1 MMTTILEVQ
10 DGILKVQGE
19 LEELRKR
26 LQEEMPEAERAHL
39 WNREDHLMREKERLM
54 KREEQLTELLM
65 REKEILMKEK
75 EILMKEKEL
84 SLREKELLLV
94 QSGQNSIASLQDR
107 SGEWIKHM
115 LMPGL
120 TTLPQHDYDLANAL
134 FPEKHGKLPV
144 LRRMYYERLMQK
156 PDVAESFLIEADDSA
171 VPAGLTVALRASFS
185 PVVSEMDVSRLV
197 GFFLPH
203 IFDLCRSYSPSKF
216 TYQFFFNCNETKA
229 GSRSSSTKK
238 RSRPDTLLTA
248 SGCTFLIGEDKL
260 FSLSDAEADLTEKV
274 KPLSTMFY
282 GELQFILGYI
292 AAGSAFQWLSIGKS
306 GVVTR
311 VGPTLDLSIDV
322 DRCQYLLSIGYAYQL
337 IKKMID
343 SVPQVPGRHAMF
355 TEDIVGDRTLCFFP
369 DRVKKSIK
377 NFDSFCRKM
386 MTGLDVILRA
396 YKAGERCSSLPQLM
410 GKKSDNYINRT
421 GTYTVE
427 ISPLGHAP
435 ILRSEQ
441 SIRTMAKNVC
451 EALSVL
457 HEAGLVHR
465 DVRLPNVVQVS
476 QEQFMLIDLETVAAS
491 PFRLPQGFEY
501 LREWSNEMLEG
512 SCYTPMSD
520 MYQLGRLLEKDVR
533 WMTEISESAL
543 QFIRKLRS
551 KECTAAMALSDPW
564 LSDPV
569 L

>member
-1 MMTTILEVQ
+1 MTTILEVQ

-26 LQEEMPEAERAHL
+26 LQEEVPEAERAHL
-39 WNREDHLMREKERLM
+39 WKREDHLMKKEEL
-54 KREEQLTELLM
+54 LIELLM
-65 REKEILMKEK
+65 KMEAH
-75 EILMKEKEL
+75 LMKEKEL
-84 SLREKELLLV
+84 LLREKEILRM
-94 QSGQNSIASLQDR
+94 QSGQNSTALLQDR

-144 LRRMYYERLMQK
+144 VRRMYYERLMQK
-156 PDVAESFLIEADDSA
+156 PDVTESFLIEADDST
-171 VPAGLTVALRASFS
+171 VPVVLTVALRVSFG
-185 PVVSEMDVSRLV
+185 PKVSEMGVSGRA
-197 GFFLPH
+197 GFFLRD
-203 IFDLCRSYSPSKF
+203 IFELCRSYSPSKF
-216 TYQFFFNCNETKA
+216 TYQFFSNCNATTA
-229 GSRSSSTKK
+229 GSRSSSTKE

-260 FSLSDAEADLTEKV
+260 SSLSDAEADLTAKV
-274 KPLSTMFY
+274 RPLSTMFY

-292 AAGSAFQWLSIGKS
+292 EAGSAFQWLSIGKS
-306 GVVTR
+306 GVVRR
-311 VGPTLDLSIDV
+311 VGPTLDLSTDV

-355 TEDIVGDRTLCFFP
+355 TVDIVGDRTLCFFP
-369 DRVKKSIK
+369 DRVRKSIK
-377 NFDSFCRKM
+377 NFDSFCREM

-396 YKAGERCSSLPQLM
+396 YKAGERCPSLPQLM
-410 GKKSDNYINRT
+410 GNKSDDYVSRT
-421 GTYTVE
+421 GTYTVQ

-476 QEQFMLIDLETVAAS
+476 QEQFMLIDLETVAAY
-491 PFRLPQGFEY
+491 PFRLPEGFPY
-501 LREWSNEMLEG
+501 FREWSIEMLEG
-512 SCYTPMSD
+512 NSYTPMSD
-520 MYQLGRLLEKDVR
+520 MYQLGRLLKKDVR

>member
-1 MMTTILEVQ
+1 MTTILEVQ

-26 LQEEMPEAERAHL
+26 LQEEVPEAERAHL
-39 WNREDHLMREKERLM
+39 WKKEEQLIELLIKREDHLVKL
-54 KREEQLTELLM
+54 Q
-65 REKEILMKEK
+65 
-75 EILMKEKEL
+75 
-84 SLREKELLLV
+84 EKELLLM
-94 QSGQNSIASLQDR
+94 QSGQNSTALLKDR

-120 TTLPQHDYDLANAL
+120 TTLPQHHYDLAIAL

-144 LRRMYYERLMQK
+144 LRRTYHERLMQN
-156 PDVAESFLIEADDSA
+156 PDVTESFLIEADDSA
-171 VPAGLTVALRASFS
+171 VSYRLTFALTVSFG
-185 PVVSEMDVSRLV
+185 PVESEMDVSGFV
-197 GFFLPH
+197 GLFLWQ
-203 IFDLCRSYSPSKF
+203 IFGLCRSYSPSKF
-216 TYQFFFNCNETKA
+216 TYQFFSNCNERTA

-260 FSLSDAEADLTEKV
+260 SSLSDAEADLTAKV
-274 KPLSTMFY
+274 RPLSTMLY

-306 GVVTR
+306 GVVRR
-311 VGPTLDLSIDV
+311 VGPTLDLSTDV

-337 IKKMID
+337 VKKMID

-355 TEDIVGDRTLCFFP
+355 TEDIVGDRTICFFP
-369 DRVKKSIK
+369 DRVKKSIE
-377 NFDSFCRKM
+377 NFDSFCREM

-396 YKAGERCSSLPQLM
+396 YKAGEGCPSLPQLM
-410 GKKSDNYINRT
+410 GEKSDPYISRT

-427 ISPLGHAP
+427 IRPLGHAP

-451 EALSVL
+451 KALSVL

-465 DVRLPNVVQVS
+465 DVRLPNIVQVS
-476 QEQFMLIDLETVAAS
+476 QEQFMLIDLETVAAY
-491 PFRLPQGFEY
+491 PFRLPQGFQY
-501 LREWSNEMLEG
+501 LREWSIEMLEG
-512 SCYTPMSD
+512 NLYTPMSD
-520 MYQLGRLLEKDVR
+520 MYQLGRLLEKDVH
-533 WMTEISESAL
+533 WMPEISGSAL

-551 KECTAAMALSDPW
+551 KECTAEMALSDPW

>member
-1 MMTTILEVQ
+1 MTTILEVQ
-10 DGILKVQGE
+10 DEIRKVQGE

-39 WNREDHLMREKERLM
+39 W
-54 KREEQLTELLM
+54 
-65 REKEILMKEK
+65 
-75 EILMKEKEL
+75 
-84 SLREKELLLV
+84 REKELLMKKEEQLREEKLLLM
-94 QSGQNSIASLQDR
+94 QSGQNSIALLKDR

-144 LRRMYYERLMQK
+144 VRRMYYERLMQK

-171 VPAGLTVALRASFS
+171 VPTGLTVALRDSFS
-185 PVVSEMDVSRLV
+185 PVHTEMDVSGLV
-197 GFFLPH
+197 GHFLRQ
-203 IFDLCRSYSPSKF
+203 IFELCRSYSPSKF
-216 TYQFFFNCNETKA
+216 TYQFFSNCNETTA
-229 GSRSSSTKK
+229 GSRSSSTKE

-260 FSLSDAEADLTEKV
+260 SSLPDAEADLTAKV
-274 KPLSTMFY
+274 RPLSTMFY

-311 VGPTLDLSIDV
+311 VGPTLDLSTDV

-377 NFDSFCRKM
+377 NFDSFCREM

-396 YKAGERCSSLPQLM
+396 YKAGERCPSLPQLM
-410 GKKSDNYINRT
+410 GKKSDNYISRT

-476 QEQFMLIDLETVAAS
+476 QEQFMLIDLETVAAY
-491 PFRLPQGFEY
+491 PFRLPEGFQY
-501 LREWSNEMLEG
+501 FREWSIEMLEG
-512 SCYTPMSD
+512 NLYTPMSD
-520 MYQLGRLLEKDVR
+520 MYQLGRLLEKDVH

>member
-1 MMTTILEVQ
+1 MLLCELWLWLCTFAGRMTTILEVQ

-19 LEELRKR
+19 LEELRKC

-39 WNREDHLMREKERLM
+39 WKREDHLMK
-54 KREEQLTELLM
+54 KEEQLM
-65 REKEILMKEK
+65 REKEQ
-75 EILMKEKEL
+75 
-84 SLREKELLLV
+84 LREKELLLM
-94 QSGQNSIASLQDR
+94 QSGQNSTALLQDR
-107 SGEWIKHM
+107 SEEWIKHM
-115 LMPGL
+115 LIPGL

-144 LRRMYYERLMQK
+144 TRRMYHERLMQK
-156 PDVAESFLIEADDSA
+156 PNVTKSFLIEADDSA
-171 VPAGLTVALRASFS
+171 VPTLLTTALW
-185 PVVSEMDVSRLV
+185 MDVSGLV
-197 GFFLPH
+197 GFFLRY
-203 IFDLCRSYSPSKF
+203 IFVLCRSYSPSKF
-216 TYQFFFNCNETKA
+216 TYQFFSYCNERRA
-229 GSRSSSTKK
+229 GSCSSSTKK

-260 FSLSDAEADLTEKV
+260 SSLSDAEADLTARV
-274 KPLSTMFY
+274 RPLSTMFY

-306 GVVTR
+306 GVVRR
-311 VGPTLDLSIDV
+311 VGPTLDLSTDV

-355 TEDIVGDRTLCFFP
+355 TVDIVGDRTLCFFP
-369 DRVKKSIK
+369 DRVRKSIK
-377 NFDSFCRKM
+377 NFDSFCREM

-396 YKAGERCSSLPQLM
+396 YKAGERCPSLPQLM
-410 GKKSDNYINRT
+410 GNKSDDYISRT
-421 GTYTVE
+421 GTYTVQ

-476 QEQFMLIDLETVAAS
+476 QEQFMLIDLETVAAY
-491 PFRLPQGFEY
+491 PFRLPEGFQY
-501 LREWSNEMLEG
+501 FREWSIEMLEG
-512 SCYTPMSD
+512 NSYTPMSD
-520 MYQLGRLLEKDVR
+520 MYQLGRLLEKDVH

>member
-1 MMTTILEVQ
+1 MTTILEVQ

-39 WNREDHLMREKERLM
+39 WKKE
-54 KREEQLTELLM
+54 ELLM
-65 REKEILMKEK
+65 KKEDKLMKK
-75 EILMKEKEL
+75 EDK
-84 SLREKELLLV
+84 LRKKELLLV
-94 QSGQNSIASLQDR
+94 QSGQNSTALLQDR

-120 TTLPQHDYDLANAL
+120 TTLPQHDYDLAMAL

-144 LRRMYYERLMQK
+144 LRRTYHERLMK
-156 PDVAESFLIEADDSA
+156 NPDVTESFLIEADDSA
-171 VPAGLTVALRASFS
+171 VPYRLTFALTVSFG
-185 PVVSEMDVSRLV
+185 PVVSEMDVSGFV
-197 GFFLPH
+197 GLFLRQ
-203 IFDLCRSYSPSKF
+203 IFGLC
-216 TYQFFFNCNETKA
+216 
-229 GSRSSSTKK
+229 
-238 RSRPDTLLTA
+238 
-248 SGCTFLIGEDKL
+248 
-260 FSLSDAEADLTEKV
+260 SLSDAEADLTAKV
-274 KPLSTMFY
+274 RPLSTMFY

-306 GVVTR
+306 GVVRR
-311 VGPTLDLSIDV
+311 VGPTLDLSTDV

-355 TEDIVGDRTLCFFP
+355 TEDIVGDRTICFFP
-369 DRVKKSIK
+369 DKVKKSIE
-377 NFDSFCRKM
+377 NFDSFCREM

-396 YKAGERCSSLPQLM
+396 YKAGEGWPSLPQLV
-410 GKKSDNYINRT
+410 GKKSDHYISRT

-427 ISPLGHAP
+427 IRPLGHAP

-457 HEAGLVHR
+457 HKAGLVHR

-491 PFRLPQGFEY
+491 PFQLPQGFQY
-501 LREWSNEMLEG
+501 FREWSIEMLEG
-512 SCYTPMSD
+512 NLYTPMSD
-520 MYQLGRLLEKDVR
+520 MYQLGRLLEKDVH
-533 WMTEISESAL
+533 WMPEISESAL

-551 KECTAAMALSDPW
+551 KECTALMALSDPW

>member
-1 MMTTILEVQ
+1 MTTILEVQ

-26 LQEEMPEAERAHL
+26 LQEEVPEAERARL
-39 WNREDHLMREKERLM
+39 WKREDHLMK
-54 KREEQLTELLM
+54 KEEQLIELL
-65 REKEILMKEK
+65 I
-75 EILMKEKEL
+75 KEKEL
-84 SLREKELLLV
+84 SIKEKELLLMR
-94 QSGQNSIASLQDR
+94 SEQNSTALVEDR
-107 SGEWIKHM
+107 SEEWIKHM
-115 LMPGL
+115 LIPGL

-144 LRRMYYERLMQK
+144 TRRMYQERLMQK
-156 PDVAESFLIEADDSA
+156 PNVTKSFLIEAADDSA
-171 VPAGLTVALRASFS
+171 VPTQLTTALWVSFG
-185 PVVSEMDVSRLV
+185 PVVSEMDVSRFM
-197 GFFLPH
+197 GFFLLH
-203 IFDLCRSYSPSKF
+203 IFELCRSYSPSKF
-216 TYQFFFNCNETKA
+216 TYQFFFNCNEKTA
-229 GSRSSSTKK
+229 GSHSSSTKK

-260 FSLSDAEADLTEKV
+260 SSLSDAEADLTAKV
-274 KPLSTMFY
+274 RPLSTMFY

-292 AAGSAFQWLSIGKS
+292 AAGSAFQWLFIGKS
-306 GVVTR
+306 GVVRR
-311 VGPTLDLSIDV
+311 VGPTLDLSTDV
-322 DRCQYLLSIGYAYQL
+322 HCCQYLLSIGYAYQL
-337 IKKMID
+337 IEKMID

-355 TEDIVGDRTLCFFP
+355 TEDIVGDRTICFFP
-369 DRVKKSIK
+369 DRVKKSIE
-377 NFDSFCRKM
+377 NFDSFCREM

-396 YKAGERCSSLPQLM
+396 YKAGERCPSLPQLM
-410 GKKSDNYINRT
+410 GKRSDDYISRT

-441 SIRTMAKNVC
+441 SIRMMAKNVC

-476 QEQFMLIDLETVAAS
+476 QE
-491 PFRLPQGFEY
+491 
-501 LREWSNEMLEG
+501 MLEG
-512 SCYTPMSD
+512 SFYTPMSD

-543 QFIRKLRS
+543 QFVRKLTS
-551 KECTAAMALSDPW
+551 KKCTAVMALSDPW

>member
-1 MMTTILEVQ
+1 
-10 DGILKVQGE
+10 
-19 LEELRKR
+19 
-26 LQEEMPEAERAHL
+26 
-39 WNREDHLMREKERLM
+39 
-54 KREEQLTELLM
+54 
-65 REKEILMKEK
+65 
-75 EILMKEKEL
+75 
-84 SLREKELLLV
+84 
-94 QSGQNSIASLQDR
+94 
-107 SGEWIKHM
+107 M

-144 LRRMYYERLMQK
+144 LRMMYHERLMQK
-156 PDVAESFLIEADDSA
+156 PDVTESFLIEADDSA
-171 VPAGLTVALRASFS
+171 VPNVLTFALRVSFS
-185 PVVSEMDVSRLV
+185 PVVSEMDVSGLV
-197 GFFLPH
+197 GLFLWQ
-203 IFDLCRSYSPSKF
+203 IFELCRSYSPSKF
-216 TYQFFFNCNETKA
+216 TYQFFSNCNEMTA

-260 FSLSDAEADLTEKV
+260 SSLSDAEADLTAK
-274 KPLSTMFY
+274 
-282 GELQFILGYI
+282 
-292 AAGSAFQWLSIGKS
+292 
-306 GVVTR
+306 
-311 VGPTLDLSIDV
+311 
-322 DRCQYLLSIGYAYQL
+322 
-337 IKKMID
+337 
-343 SVPQVPGRHAMF
+343 VPGRHAMF
-355 TEDIVGDRTLCFFP
+355 TVDIEGDRTLCFFP
-369 DRVKKSIK
+369 DRVRKSIT
-377 NFDSFCRKM
+377 NFDSFCREM

-396 YKAGERCSSLPQLM
+396 YKAGERCPSLPQLM
-410 GKKSDNYINRT
+410 GNKSDDYRSRT
-421 GTYTVE
+421 GTYTVQ

-476 QEQFMLIDLETVAAS
+476 QEQFMLIDLETVAAY
-491 PFRLPQGFEY
+491 PFRLPEGFQY
-501 LREWSNEMLEG
+501 FREWSIEMLEG
-512 SCYTPMSD
+512 NSYTPMSD
-520 MYQLGRLLEKDVR
+520 MYQLGRLLEKDVH

-551 KECTAAMALSDPW
+551 KECTAVMALSDPW

>member
-1 MMTTILEVQ
+1 
-10 DGILKVQGE
+10 
-19 LEELRKR
+19 
-26 LQEEMPEAERAHL
+26 MPEAERAHL
-39 WNREDHLMREKERLM
+39 WKKE
-54 KREEQLTELLM
+54 EL
-65 REKEILMKEK
+65 LMKEK
-75 EILMKEKEL
+75 EQ
-84 SLREKELLLV
+84 LRELLLM
-94 QSGQNSIASLQDR
+94 QSGQNSTALVEDR
-107 SGEWIKHM
+107 SEEWIKHM
-115 LMPGL
+115 LIPGL

-144 LRRMYYERLMQK
+144 TRRMYHERLMQK
-156 PDVAESFLIEADDSA
+156 PNVTKSFLIEADDSA
-171 VPAGLTVALRASFS
+171 VPTLLTTALWVSFG
-185 PVVSEMDVSRLV
+185 PEVSEMDVSGLV
-197 GFFLPH
+197 GFFLRY
-203 IFDLCRSYSPSKF
+203 IFVLYRSYSPYKF
-216 TYQFFFNCNETKA
+216 TYQLFFNCNETTA

-260 FSLSDAEADLTEKV
+260 SSLSDAEADLTAKV
-274 KPLSTMFY
+274 RPLSTMFY

-292 AAGSAFQWLSIGKS
+292 VAGSAFQWLSIGKS
-306 GVVTR
+306 GVVRR
-311 VGPTLDLSIDV
+311 VGPTLDLSTDV

-355 TEDIVGDRTLCFFP
+355 TEDIVGDRTICFFP
-369 DRVKKSIK
+369 DRVRKSIK
-377 NFDSFCRKM
+377 NFDSFCREM

-410 GKKSDNYINRT
+410 GKKSDNYISHT

-427 ISPLGHAP
+427 IKPLGHAP

-457 HEAGLVHR
+457 HEVGLVHR

-476 QEQFMLIDLETVAAS
+476 QEQFMLIDLETVAAY
-491 PFRLPQGFEY
+491 PFRLPQGFQY
-501 LREWSNEMLEG
+501 FREWSIEMLEG
-512 SCYTPMSD
+512 NSYTPMSD
-520 MYQLGRLLEKDVR
+520 MYQLGRLLEKDVH

-543 QFIRKLRS
+543 QFIKKLRS
-551 KECTAAMALSDPW
+551 KEYTAAMALSDPW

>member
-1 MMTTILEVQ
+1 MTTILEVQ

-39 WNREDHLMREKERLM
+39 WKKE
-54 KREEQLTELLM
+54 ELLM
-65 REKEILMKEK
+65 KKEDKLMKK
-75 EILMKEKEL
+75 EDK
-84 SLREKELLLV
+84 LRKKELLLV
-94 QSGQNSIASLQDR
+94 QSGQNSTALLQDR

-120 TTLPQHDYDLANAL
+120 TTLPQHDYDLAMAL

-144 LRRMYYERLMQK
+144 LRRTYHERLMK
-156 PDVAESFLIEADDSA
+156 NPDVTESFLIEADDSA
-171 VPAGLTVALRASFS
+171 VPYRLTFALTVSFG
-185 PVVSEMDVSRLV
+185 PVVSEMDVSGFV
-197 GFFLPH
+197 GLFLRQ
-203 IFDLCRSYSPSKF
+203 IFGLCRSYSPSKF
-216 TYQFFFNCNETKA
+216 TYQFFSNCNERTA

-248 SGCTFLIGEDKL
+248 SGCTFLIGGDKL
-260 FSLSDAEADLTEKV
+260 SSLSDAEADLTAKV
-274 KPLSTMFY
+274 RPLSTMFY

-306 GVVTR
+306 GVVRR
-311 VGPTLDLSIDV
+311 VGPTLDLSTDV

-355 TEDIVGDRTLCFFP
+355 TEDIVGDRTICFFP
-369 DRVKKSIK
+369 DKVKKSIE
-377 NFDSFCRKM
+377 NFDSFCREM

-396 YKAGERCSSLPQLM
+396 YKAGEGWPSLPQLV
-410 GKKSDNYINRT
+410 GKKSDHYISRT

-427 ISPLGHAP
+427 IRPLGHAP

-457 HEAGLVHR
+457 HKAGLVHR

-491 PFRLPQGFEY
+491 PFQLPQGFQY
-501 LREWSNEMLEG
+501 FREWSIEMLEG
-512 SCYTPMSD
+512 NLYTPMSD
-520 MYQLGRLLEKDVR
+520 MYQLGRLLEKDVH
-533 WMTEISESAL
+533 WMPEISESAL

-551 KECTAAMALSDPW
+551 KECTALMALSDPW

>member
-1 MMTTILEVQ
+1 MTTILEVQ

-26 LQEEMPEAERAHL
+26 LQEEVPEAERAHL
-39 WNREDHLMREKERLM
+39 WKREDHLMK
-54 KREEQLTELLM
+54 KEEQLIELL
-65 REKEILMKEK
+65 I
-75 EILMKEKEL
+75 KEKEL
-84 SLREKELLLV
+84 LLREKELLLM
-94 QSGQNSIASLQDR
+94 QSGQNSTALLKDR

-144 LRRMYYERLMQK
+144 LRRMYHERLMQK
-156 PDVAESFLIEADDSA
+156 PDVTESFLIEADDSA
-171 VPAGLTVALRASFS
+171 VPNGLTYALRVSFS
-185 PVVSEMDVSRLV
+185 PVVSEMDVSGLV
-197 GFFLPH
+197 GQFLRQ
-203 IFDLCRSYSPSKF
+203 IFELCRSYSPSKF
-216 TYQFFFNCNETKA
+216 TYQFSNCNETTA

-260 FSLSDAEADLTEKV
+260 SSLSDAEADLTAKV
-274 KPLSTMFY
+274 RPLSTMFY

-306 GVVTR
+306 GVVRR
-311 VGPTLDLSIDV
+311 VGPTLDLSTDV

-377 NFDSFCRKM
+377 NFDSFCREM
-386 MTGLDVILRA
+386 MTGLDVILRV
-396 YKAGERCSSLPQLM
+396 YKAGERCPSLPQLM
-410 GKKSDNYINRT
+410 GKKSDNYISRT

-476 QEQFMLIDLETVAAS
+476 QEQFMLIDLETVAAY
-491 PFRLPQGFEY
+491 PFRLPEGFQY
-501 LREWSNEMLEG
+501 FREWSIEMLEG
-512 SCYTPMSD
+512 NLYTPMSD
-520 MYQLGRLLEKDVR
+520 MYQLGRLLEKDVH

>member
-1 MMTTILEVQ
+1 
-10 DGILKVQGE
+10 VQGE

-26 LQEEMPEAERAHL
+26 LQEEMPEAERAYL
-39 WNREDHLMREKERLM
+39 WNRDDHLMREKEQL
-54 KREEQLTELLM
+54 REEKLLLM
-65 REKEILMKEK
+65 RSE
-75 EILMKEKEL
+75 
-84 SLREKELLLV
+84 
-94 QSGQNSIASLQDR
+94 QNSKDR

-115 LMPGL
+115 VIPGL

-134 FPEKHGKLPV
+134 FPENHGKLPV
-144 LRRMYYERLMQK
+144 TRRLYHQRLLQN
-156 PDVAESFLIEADDSA
+156 PDVTESFLIEADDSD
-171 VPAGLTVALRASFS
+171 VPIGLTWDLRISFG
-185 PVVSEMDVSRLV
+185 PVVSEMNVSGRV
-197 GFFLPH
+197 ARFLED
-203 IFDLCRSYSPSKF
+203 IFELCTSYSSYEF
-216 TYQFFFNCNETKA
+216 TYQFFFNCNETTA

-248 SGCTFLIGEDKL
+248 SGCTFLIGEDML
-260 FSLSDAEADLTEKV
+260 SSLSDAEADLIKKV

-306 GVVTR
+306 GVVRR
-311 VGPTLDLSIDV
+311 VGPRLDLSTYV
-322 DRCQYLLSIGYAYQL
+322 GRCKYLLSIGYTCQL

-343 SVPQVPGRHAMF
+343 SVPQVPGNHAMF
-355 TEDIVGDRTLCFFP
+355 TEDVVGDRTLCFFP
-369 DRVKKSIK
+369 DRVRKSIK
-377 NFDSFCRKM
+377 NFDSFCREM

-396 YKAGERCSSLPQLM
+396 YKAGERCPSLPQLM
-410 GKKSDNYINRT
+410 GDDYISCT

-427 ISPLGHAP
+427 ISPLGHPP

-441 SIRTMAKNVC
+441 SIRMMAKNVC

-476 QEQFMLIDLETVAAS
+476 QEQFMLIDLETVAAF
-491 PFRLPQGFEY
+491 PFRLAAGFQY
-501 LREWSNEMLEG
+501 FREWSIEMLEG
-512 SCYTPMSD
+512 NLYTPMSD
-520 MYQLGRLLEKDVR
+520 MYQLGRLLEKDVH
-533 WMTEISESAL
+533 WMPEISESAL

-551 KECTAAMALSDPW
+551 KEYTAVMALSDPW

>member
-1 MMTTILEVQ
+1 
-10 DGILKVQGE
+10 
-19 LEELRKR
+19 
-26 LQEEMPEAERAHL
+26 
-39 WNREDHLMREKERLM
+39 
-54 KREEQLTELLM
+54 
-65 REKEILMKEK
+65 
-75 EILMKEKEL
+75 
-84 SLREKELLLV
+84 
-94 QSGQNSIASLQDR
+94 
-107 SGEWIKHM
+107 M

-120 TTLPQHDYDLANAL
+120 TTLPQHDYDLANVL

-144 LRRMYYERLMQK
+144 TRRMYHETFMKK
-156 PDVAESFLIEADDSA
+156 PNMTKRFLIEADDSA
-171 VPAGLTVALRASFS
+171 VPIMLTWALRHSFG
-185 PVVSEMDVSRLV
+185 PAASEMNTSARIVC
-197 GFFLPH
+197 FLQDL
-203 IFDLCRSYSPSKF
+203 FELCRSYSPYKF
-216 TYQFFFNCNETKA
+216 TYQFFFNCNETTV

-248 SGCTFLIGEDKL
+248 YGCTFLIGEDKL
-260 FSLSDAEADLTEKV
+260 SSLSDAEGDLRAKV
-274 KPLSTMFY
+274 RPLSTMFN

-306 GVVTR
+306 GVVRR
-311 VGPTLDLSIDV
+311 VGPTLDLSTDV

-377 NFDSFCRKM
+377 NFKSFCGEM

-396 YKAGERCSSLPQLM
+396 YKAGERCHSLPQLM
-410 GKKSDNYINRT
+410 GKKSDDYISRT

-476 QEQFMLIDLETVAAS
+476 QEQFMLIDLETVAAY
-491 PFRLPQGFEY
+491 PFRLPEGFQY
-501 LREWSNEMLEG
+501 FREWSIEMLEG
-512 SCYTPMSD
+512 NSYTPMSD
-520 MYQLGRLLEKDVR
+520 MYQLGRLLKKDVH

-551 KECTAAMALSDPW
+551 KECTAVMALSDPW

>member
-1 MMTTILEVQ
+1 MTTILEVH
-10 DGILKVQGE
+10 DEIRKVQGE

-26 LQEEMPEAERAHL
+26 LQEEVPEAERAHL
-39 WNREDHLMREKERLM
+39 WKE
-54 KREEQLTELLM
+54 EELLM
-65 REKEILMKEK
+65 KEEVLLMEVLLMKE
-75 EILMKEKEL
+75 EVLLMEVLLMKEEVLLMKKEDQ
-84 SLREKELLLV
+84 LRQKELLLM
-94 QSGQNSIASLQDR
+94 QSGQNSTALVPDR
-107 SGEWIKHM
+107 SEEWIKHM

-120 TTLPQHDYDLANAL
+120 TTLPQHDYDLANTL

-144 LRRMYYERLMQK
+144 TRRMYHERFMKK
-156 PDVAESFLIEADDSA
+156 PNETESFLIEADDSA
-171 VPAGLTVALRASFS
+171 VPTLLTSALRVSFGR
-185 PVVSEMDVSRLV
+185 VVSETYISARIVA
-197 GFFLPH
+197 FLED
-203 IFDLCRSYSPSKF
+203 IFELCRSYSPYKF
-216 TYQFFFNCNETKA
+216 IYQFFFKCNEPTA
-229 GSRSSSTKK
+229 GSRSSSTKE
-238 RSRPDTLLTA
+238 RSRPGTLLTA
-248 SGCTFLIGEDKL
+248 SECTFLIGEDKL
-260 FSLSDAEADLTEKV
+260 SSLSDAEGDLRAKMR
-274 KPLSTMFY
+274 PISTMFY

-311 VGPTLDLSIDV
+311 VGPTLDLSTDV

-343 SVPQVPGRHAMF
+343 SVPKVPGRHAMF

-369 DRVKKSIK
+369 DRVRKSIK
-377 NFDSFCRKM
+377 NFDSFCREM
-386 MTGLDVILRA
+386 MIGLDVILRA
-396 YKAGERCSSLPQLM
+396 YKTGERCPSLPQLM
-410 GKKSDNYINRT
+410 GHDYISRT

-491 PFRLPQGFEY
+491 PFRLPEGFQY
-501 LREWSNEMLEG
+501 LRGWSMKMLEG
-512 SCYTPMSD
+512 SFYTPMSN
-520 MYQLGRLLEKDVR
+520 MYHLGRLLEKDVR

-551 KECTAAMALSDPW
+551 KKCTAAMALSDPW
-564 LSDPV
+564 LSNPV